1 MFDENGEL
9 LRFIAVERD
18 ITDRREMEKRLS
30 SALDKSKKA
39 TQAKSEFLAN
49 MSHEIRTP
57 MNAIMGISEILLENE
72 NRREPR
78 ELLLLLHKSANNLV
92 TIINDILDYSK
103 VEAGKLTLVEEE
115 FDLRSLVESCTAL
128 CAYQA
133 DKKEP

>member
-1 MFDENGEL
+1 
-9 LRFIAVERD
+9 
-18 ITDRREMEKRLS
+18 
-30 SALDKSKKA
+30 
-39 TQAKSEFLAN
+39 

-115 FDLRSLVESCTAL
+115 FDLRSLIESCTAL

-133 DKKEP
+133 DKRTLSYWLICH